1 MKTVFVSGSCRLM
14 TTITYGPSIV
24 YPIHSMEKNYVGNN
38 FLGKLHNIKQHI
50 QFIKWI
56 NNEVT
61 IPDDIL
67 KIYLTTYWNRTPIKD
82 ILEKKYNI
90 QHHFK
95 QCDIYLIEICSLK
108 TYCKDGFQV
117 QNEFCRIA
125 ANDHTRE
132 NPKYKNIVDYNT
144 HELSIKELM
153 VELISLRELIPK
165 TKTILFQTHF
175 RPNIIYNDDNKRI
188 QNREIIFDTI
198 DIFCKN
204 NINVFVYDPSIIVKL
219 YGTTMLIDDLHF
231 SKEGYAKN
239 FEYIYNNYIHNQ
251 C

>member
-1 MKTVFVSGSCRLM
+1 
-14 TTITYGPSIV
+14 
-24 YPIHSMEKNYVGNN
+24 
-38 FLGKLHNIKQHI
+38 
-50 QFIKWI
+50 
-56 NNEVT
+56 
-61 IPDDIL
+61 
-67 KIYLTTYWNRTPIKD
+67 
-82 ILEKKYNI
+82 
-90 QHHFK
+90 
-95 QCDIYLIEICSLK
+95 
-108 TYCKDGFQV
+108 
-117 QNEFCRIA
+117 
-125 ANDHTRE
+125 
-132 NPKYKNIVDYNT
+132 
-144 HELSIKELM
+144 M